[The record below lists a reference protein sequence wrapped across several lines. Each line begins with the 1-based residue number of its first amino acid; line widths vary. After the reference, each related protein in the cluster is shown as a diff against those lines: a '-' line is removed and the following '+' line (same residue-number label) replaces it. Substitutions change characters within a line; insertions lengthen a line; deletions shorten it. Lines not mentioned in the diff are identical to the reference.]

1 MWDYDLAPYVA
12 RSFIK
17 HCQNVAE
24 VLDVKLPDDFRE
36 KCLDYYNKNK
46 TLIESGDFLAALG
59 VTPKMQSKALKLTD
73 RETHQAMQSVV
84 HNLNTM
90 QSRCGAQSP
99 FSSVNYGTDT
109 SPEGRMIIRALLEE
123 TDKGLGGGETPIF
136 PVQVFKFKRSVNGER
151 GTANYDL
158 FQLACKT
165 SAKRLFPN
173 FSYLDSPY
181 NAMYYKEGHPET
193 EMAVMGCASGQET
206 ITIKTNGE
214 VITETFSNAWD
225 RLSTMPFDRVSTSR
239 SIYIKLYGVEILDRG
254 SFVECKGIL
263 RNKDVSNWLVI
274 SAGDKQLTVTTDH
287 PLRVNDT
294 RMYAQGIKKDDVLY
308 YNNQQVKVTDVARFS
323 VVMDSFD
330 VETASDR
337 FTLSGFDS
345 HNCRTRVLANDYKP
359 ENAITPGR
367 GNFAFTTIN
376 LPALGIRAEHSVP
389 KFFELFDEMIDAC
402 IGQLKDRLEYISHK
416 HVYNYPFLMGQNVY
430 VDSEKLGPDDEIGD
444 VIKNASLSVGFI
456 GLAECLVALIGEHH
470 GQSEKA
476 QKLGLDIVYHL
487 RKRMDEQIKI
497 DGLNWSCFATPAEG
511 LCSRAA
517 KLNRKRFGLIPGVTD
532 REYLT
537 NSSHLPVYFP
547 ISAQRKMEIEAPY
560 HELCNAGHIGYV
572 EVDGDLTKNVGA
584 MEALVKYA
592 ADLNMNYFSVNHPV
606 DMCPVCGYVGVIG
619 DKCPRCGFTEQ
630 DGVTVEHLMSCGCGT
645 ALKRIEGL
653 STEN

>member
-1 MWDYDLAPYVA
+1 MKNADVALKSRQTQIKRYGSLAFNMEGAKIKAMVNSHTEAAHDKRRRTLAATYARKQAAGEPITRFNTVSKMNMKFKDILEKELGISFDVEYVVGGCFFDLRCGNLLVEINPSVSHASNYSFNDLVKLHKGQPRSKTYHFDRQHIAEANGFELIQVFDFTKNAIDIIKFYAAKLGLIDPVDYKVSEIRFDGPQRHIDHHSGHELEIYDAGVYYVIEQKPC
-12 RSFIK
+12 R
-17 HCQNVAE
+17 V
-24 VLDVKLPDDFRE
+24 VDVKPIDM
-36 KCLDYYNKNK
+36 
-46 TLIESGDFLAALG
+46 IE
-59 VTPKMQSKALKLTD
+59 
-73 RETHQAMQSVV
+73 
-84 HNLNTM
+84 
-90 QSRCGAQSP
+90 
-99 FSSVNYGTDT
+99 
-109 SPEGRMIIRALLEE
+109 
-123 TDKGLGGGETPIF
+123 
-136 PVQVFKFKRSVNGER
+136 
-151 GTANYDL
+151 
-158 FQLACKT
+158 
-165 SAKRLFPN
+165 
-173 FSYLDSPY
+173 
-181 NAMYYKEGHPET
+181 
-193 EMAVMGCASGQET
+193 
-206 ITIKTNGE
+206 
-214 VITETFSNAWD
+214 
-225 RLSTMPFDRVSTSR
+225 
-239 SIYIKLYGVEILDRG
+239 
-254 SFVECKGIL
+254 
-263 RNKDVSNWLVI
+263 
-274 SAGDKQLTVTTDH
+274 
-287 PLRVNDT
+287 
-294 RMYAQGIKKDDVLY
+294 
-308 YNNQQVKVTDVARFS
+308 
-323 VVMDSFD
+323 DSFD

-376 LPALGIRAEHSVP
+376 LPALGIRAEHSVE

-430 VDSEKLGPDDEIGD
+430 VDSEKLGPEDEIGE

-476 QKLGLDIVYHL
+476 QQLGLKIVGHL
-487 RKRMDEQIKI
+487 RQRMDDQIKI

-532 REYLT
+532 KEFVT
-537 NSSHLPVYFP
+537 NSSHLPVYFH

-606 DMCPVCGYVGVIG
+606 DMCPVCGYVGVIN
-619 DKCPRCGFTEQ
+619 DQCPRCGFTEQ
-630 DGVTVEHLMSCGCGT
+630 DGVSIEHLKTCGC
-645 ALKRIEGL
+645 ADVLKRVGCCD
-653 STEN
+653 

>member
-1 MWDYDLAPYVA
+1 
-12 RSFIK
+12 
-17 HCQNVAE
+17 
-24 VLDVKLPDDFRE
+24 
-36 KCLDYYNKNK
+36 
-46 TLIESGDFLAALG
+46 
-59 VTPKMQSKALKLTD
+59 
-73 RETHQAMQSVV
+73 
-84 HNLNTM
+84 
-90 QSRCGAQSP
+90 
-99 FSSVNYGTDT
+99 
-109 SPEGRMIIRALLEE
+109 
-123 TDKGLGGGETPIF
+123 
-136 PVQVFKFKRSVNGER
+136 
-151 GTANYDL
+151 
-158 FQLACKT
+158 
-165 SAKRLFPN
+165 
-173 FSYLDSPY
+173 
-181 NAMYYKEGHPET
+181 MYYKEGHPET
-193 EMAVMGCASGQET
+193 EMGVMGCASGQET
-206 ITIKTNGE
+206 ITIKVNGAIYNE
-214 VITETFSNAWD
+214 PFTKAWD
-225 RLSTMPFDRVSTSR
+225 RLSAMGFEEVKTQRST
-239 SIYIKLYGVEILDRG
+239 YIKLKGVEILDRG
-254 SFVECKGIL
+254 NFVECKGIL
-263 RNKDVSNWLVI
+263 RNKDVENWLVI
-274 SAGDKQLTVTTDH
+274 SCGTQQLTVTTDH
-287 PLRVNDT
+287 PLRVNDA
-294 RMYAQGIKKDDVLY
+294 RVRAQDVKINDVLY
-308 YNNQQVKVTDVARFS
+308 YNNEPVKVTAIAHFS

-376 LPALGIRAEHSVP
+376 LPALGIRAEHSVE

-402 IGQLKDRLEYISHK
+402 IGQLKDRFEYISHK

-430 VDSEKLGPDDEIGD
+430 VDSEKLGPDDEIGE

-476 QKLGLDIVYHL
+476 QQLGLKIVGHL
-487 RKRMDEQIKI
+487 RQRMDDQIKI

-532 REYLT
+532 REYIS
-537 NSSHLPVYFP
+537 NSSHVAVYYP

-606 DMCPVCGYVGVIG
+606 DMCLVCGYVGVIN
-619 DKCPRCGFTEQ
+619 DQCPRCGFTEQ
-630 DGVTVEHLMSCGCGT
+630 DGVSIEHLKTCGC
-645 ALKRIEGL
+645 ADVLKRVGCCD
-653 STEN
+653 

>member
-24 VLDVKLPDDFRE
+24 VLDVKLSDDFRE

-46 TLIESGDFLAALG
+46 TLIESGDFLETLG
-59 VTPKMQSKALKLTD
+59 ITPKMRSKALKLTD
-73 RETHQAMQSVV
+73 TETHQAMQSVV

-90 QSRCGAQSP
+90 QSRCGSQSP

-151 GTANYDL
+151 GTPNYDL

-193 EMAVMGCASGQET
+193 EMGVMGCASGQET
-206 ITIKTNGE
+206 ITIKVNGTIVE
-214 VITETFSNAWD
+214 QSFAEAWD
-225 RLSTMPFDRVSTSR
+225 RLSAMGFEEVKTQRST
-239 SIYIKLYGVEILDRG
+239 YIKLKGVEILDRG
-254 SFVECKGIL
+254 NFVECKGVL
-263 RNKDVSNWLVI
+263 RNKGVENWLVI
-274 SAGDKQLTVTTDH
+274 SCGTKRLTVTTDH
-287 PLRVNDT
+287 PLRVNDA
-294 RMYAQGIKKDDVLY
+294 RVKAQDVKINDVLY
-308 YNNQQVKVTDVARFS
+308 YNNEQVKVTAIARFS

-376 LPALGIRAEHSVP
+376 LPALGIRAQHSVD

-402 IGQLKDRLEYISHK
+402 IGQLKDRFEYISHK

-430 VDSEKLGPDDEIGD
+430 VDSEELGPQDEIGD

-470 GQSEKA
+470 GQSEQA
-476 QKLGLDIVYHL
+476 QQLGLRIVGHL
-487 RKRMDEQIKI
+487 RQRMDDQIKI

-532 REYLT
+532 RDYIT
-537 NSSHLPVYFP
+537 NSSH
-547 ISAQRKMEIEAPY
+547 
-560 HELCNAGHIGYV
+560 
-572 EVDGDLTKNVGA
+572 
-584 MEALVKYA
+584 
-592 ADLNMNYFSVNHPV
+592 
-606 DMCPVCGYVGVIG
+606 
-619 DKCPRCGFTEQ
+619 
-630 DGVTVEHLMSCGCGT
+630 
-645 ALKRIEGL
+645 
-653 STEN
+653 